1 MFRSLRSRLGALFLG
16 FLILVAASVAV
27 TFLAIDAQTDD
38 ARVINLA
45 GRQRMLTQQMVWLAL
60 TQPDRPE
67 LAAAIDH
74 FERTL
79 MALRDG
85 GVALDADDRSIVLPP
100 APDQAIRAR
109 LNTIAHTWADFRSQL
124 RPDLQPPDAA
134 GLQALSPVILAQID
148 RLVGDYETRAQ
159 AKITQLQIIQAA
171 FFAVALALVAAGY
184 FITRRQIIQPLSALE
199 TATRRMATGQLTEPL
214 PSGRDDE
221 LGEVGRAFETMRTQI
236 VAAQDQLEARVNQRT
251 RELTAAF
258 ELSQEIVGQIDLDRL
273 LKSVTDRARTLTQ
286 ATAASLCLI
295 DRDPRMLALVAN
307 SGSTSAPINLL
318 QSVERDPAQQVIV
331 DGATVVVEAD
341 CTACAFLGAHA
352 PGQCAVAPLRAGQT
366 MLGALCV
373 VRTRTRD
380 QRQPF
385 DANETRALTLL
396 ANSAA
401 IAITNARLAE
411 ERRRQTEQAA
421 ISSERE
427 RLAAE
432 LHDNLAQTLSFLNL
446 KSDRVHDLIGAQD
459 NEHAATELERMK
471 SAIGTAYDQVRAALT
486 GLHEPLPTRDDFAA
500 KLSACVAEF
509 GDTTGLRTE
518 LIVADATALMM
529 PPVVQTQAL
538 HIVRESLVN
547 IRRHAQ
553 AQQVQVQVGRVNGS
567 ARFVIADDGRGFD
580 LNNVDGGQ
588 HLGLGIMRT
597 RAERCGGSL
606 DVVSTPG
613 RGTTISATLPL
624 AER

>member
-1 MFRSLRSRLGALFLG
+1 MFRSLRSRLGVLILG

-60 TQPDRPE
+60 TQPDRSDRPE
-67 LAAAIDH
+67 LAVAIDR
-74 FERTL
+74 FDRT
-79 MALRDG
+79 MHALRNG
-85 GVALDADDRSIVLPP
+85 GSTLDADDRTITLPP
-100 APDQAIRAR
+100 APDQIIRAR
-109 LNTIAHTWADFRSQL
+109 LDTIAHMWADFQSH
-124 RPDLQPPDAA
+124 LQPPDTV
-134 GLQALSPVILAQID
+134 GLQSLSPVILAQID
-148 RLVGDYETRAQ
+148 QLVGDYETRAQ

-199 TATRRMATGQLTEPL
+199 TATRRMAVGQLTEPL
-214 PSGRDDE
+214 PPGRDDE
-221 LGEVGRAFETMRTQI
+221 LGEVGRAFETMRTEI
-236 VAAQDQLEARVNQRT
+236 VAAQDQLEARVDQRT
-251 RELTAAF
+251 RELAAAF

-295 DRDPRMLALVAN
+295 DRDPQLLALVAN
-307 SGSTSAPINLL
+307 SGSASVPINLL
-318 QSVERDPAQQVIV
+318 QSVERDPAQQVV
-331 DGATVVVEAD
+331 VNGATVVVEAD
-341 CTACAFLGAHA
+341 CAACAFLGAHA

-373 VRTRTRD
+373 VRARTRD
-380 QRQPF
+380 QQRPF

-432 LHDNLAQTLSFLNL
+432 LHDNLAQTMSFLNL
-446 KSDRVHDLIGAQD
+446 KSDRVRELIGVQD
-459 NEHAATELERMK
+459 SEHATTELERMK

-486 GLHEPLPTRDDFAA
+486 GLHEPPPTRDDFAA

-509 GDTTGLRTE
+509 GDMTGLRAE

-538 HIVRESLVN
+538 HIVRESLAN

-567 ARFVIADDGRGFD
+567 ARFVIADDGRGFNPND
-580 LNNVDGGQ
+580 VDGGQ

-606 DVVSTPG
+606 DVASTPG
-613 RGTTISATLPL
+613 RGTQISATLPL
-624 AER
+624 AE

>member
-1 MFRSLRSRLGALFLG
+1 MFHSLRSRLGALFLG

-27 TFLAIDAQTDD
+27 TFLAINAQLDD

-45 GRQRMLTQQMVWLAL
+45 GRQRMLTQQMTWLAL
-60 TQPDRPE
+60 SQPDSPQ
-67 LAAAIDH
+67 LIANIDR

-79 MALRDG
+79 RALRDG
-85 GVALDADDRSIVLPP
+85 GSTLNAENRSITLPP
-100 APDQAIRAR
+100 APDQAVRAR
-109 LNTIAHTWADFRSQL
+109 LDAIAQTWRVFQTY
-124 RPDLQPPDAA
+124 LQPPDATGVQSVA
-134 GLQALSPVILAQID
+134 PVILAQID
-148 RLVGDYETRAQ
+148 QLVGDYETRAQ

-171 FFAVALALVAAGY
+171 FFAIALVLVAVGY
-184 FITRRQIIQPLSALE
+184 IITRRQIIQPLSALE

-214 PSGRDDE
+214 PPGRDDE
-221 LGEVGRAFETMRTQI
+221 LGEVGRAFETMRAEI
-236 VAAQDQLEARVNQRT
+236 VAAHDQLEARVSQRT
-251 RELTAAF
+251 RELAAAF

-273 LKSVTDRARTLTQ
+273 LQSVTDRARTLTQ

-295 DRDPRMLALVAN
+295 DRDPQLLALVAN

-341 CTACAFLGAHA
+341 RTACAFLGAHA

-373 VRTRTRD
+373 VRARTRH
-380 QRQPF
+380 QHQPF

-446 KSDRVHDLIGAQD
+446 KSDRVRELIGAHD
-459 NEHAATELERMK
+459 SEHATSEVERMK

-486 GLHEPLPTRDDFAA
+486 GLHEPLRPADDFLA
-500 KLSACVAEF
+500 KLTACVNDF
-509 GDTTGLRTE
+509 NDLTGLKAE
-518 LIVADATALMM
+518 LTATVIPPLT
-529 PPVVQTQAL
+529 PVVQTQAL

-553 AQQVQVQVGRVNGS
+553 AQRVQVQVGRVNGS

-580 LNNVDGGQ
+580 PNDIDGGQ

-597 RAERCGGSL
+597 RAERCGGSF
-606 DVVSTPG
+606 DVASMPG
-613 RGTTISATLPL
+613 HGTTISALLPL
-624 AER
+624 AE

>member
-1 MFRSLRSRLGALFLG
+1 MFRSLRSRLGVLFLG

-27 TFLAIDAQTDD
+27 TFLAIGAQTDD

-45 GRQRMLTQQMVWLAL
+45 GRQRMLTQQMVWLAFA
-60 TQPDRPE
+60 QPDRPYRPE

-74 FERTL
+74 FECTL
-79 MALRDG
+79 TALRDG
-85 GVALDADDRSIVLPP
+85 GVTLDADNQSVVLPP

-109 LNTIAHTWADFRSQL
+109 LDTIAQTWADFRSYL
-124 RPDLQPPDAA
+124 RPPDAV

-148 RLVGDYETRAQ
+148 QLVGDYEARAQ

-199 TATRRMATGQLTEPL
+199 SATRRMATGQLTEPL
-214 PSGRDDE
+214 PPGRDDE
-221 LGEVGRAFETMRTQI
+221 LGEVGRAFETMRTEI
-236 VAAQDQLEARVNQRT
+236 VAAHDQLEARVDQRA

-273 LKSVTDRARTLTQ
+273 LQSVTDRARTLTQ

-295 DRDPRMLALVAN
+295 DRDPKLLALVAN
-307 SGSTSAPINLL
+307 SGSTSAPINLM
-318 QSVERDPAQQVIV
+318 QSIERDPAQQVV
-331 DGATVVVEAD
+331 VNGKTVIVEAD

-352 PGQCAVAPLRAGQT
+352 PGQCAVAPLRSGQT

-373 VRTRTRD
+373 VRARD
-380 QRQPF
+380 QHQPF

-446 KSDRVHDLIGAQD
+446 KSDRVRELIGVND
-459 NEHAATELERMK
+459 GNAATGELGRMK

-486 GLHEPLPTRDDFAA
+486 GLHEPLPTRHDFAA

-509 GDTTGLRTE
+509 GDTTGLRAE

-580 LNNVDGGQ
+580 VKAVAGDQ
-588 HLGLGIMRT
+588 HLGLNIMRT
-597 RAERCGGSL
+597 RAKRCGGSL

-613 RGTTISATLPL
+613 RGTTISAMLPL
-624 AER
+624 VE